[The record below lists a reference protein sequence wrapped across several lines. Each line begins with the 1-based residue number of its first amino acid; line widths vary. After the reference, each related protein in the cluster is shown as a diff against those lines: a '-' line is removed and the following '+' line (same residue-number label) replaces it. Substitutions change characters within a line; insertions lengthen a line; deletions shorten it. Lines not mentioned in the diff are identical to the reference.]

1 MWGPF
6 TLVSQGVGDGAV
18 LMQGLRRLSVKHTC
32 PRGKGQDGGI
42 RGAFRHFPGQGCWK
56 LTVWHSWVFRAFSR
70 ASIFA
75 DFFNDSITKAH
86 NCNPS
91 MAEPRDQESRCA
103 SCADGSSP
111 SHPGRALAQTAS
123 EPCGPENTDIVERQV
138 CVAASYMALTF
149 CFGFFSMMQG
159 GGIQT
164 WMIPLG
170 PFRGY
175 VFPWRGQRGS
185 SGCRR
190 TEGDGTPG

>member
-1 MWGPF
+1 
-6 TLVSQGVGDGAV
+6 
-18 LMQGLRRLSVKHTC
+18 MQSLRRLSVKHTC
-32 PRGKGQDGGI
+32 PRGKGQDGCI

-70 ASIFA
+70 ASISA

-149 CFGFFSMMQG
+149 CFGSFSMIARRRDPNLDDTSRAVPRVLMFSLGEGREVHRDVG
-159 GGIQT
+159 G
-164 WMIPLG
+164 
-170 PFRGY
+170 
-175 VFPWRGQRGS
+175 
-185 SGCRR
+185 RR
-190 TEGDGTPG
+190 AMELRVREGR